1 MPWPPTKPLTPP
13 GRRISA
19 IRRRAEWRSRR
30 SLASRTDRFVLS
42 GCDQK
47 ETLCG
52 QKETGRRWVVEPLAK
67 PEARAPLGPQGGR
80 GPSGARREKIFTPAA
95 KEFLNALLGGYP

>member
-1 MPWPPTKPLTPP
+1 MCSQNLVEFLFVQA
-13 GRRISA
+13 GLI
-19 IRRRAEWRSRR
+19 EQQ
-30 SLASRTDRFVLS
+30 LRFELVLGSLS

>member
-1 MPWPPTKPLTPP
+1 MRPFVSRKEK
-13 GRRISA
+13 GRQAFSCGRKQIS
-19 IRRRAEWRSRR
+19 
-30 SLASRTDRFVLS
+30 LS